1 MGRARSDRPA
11 WLGPV
16 AVVSVAQLFGTS
28 LWFSANSAA
37 DGLMQAWN
45 VTSSDIGWLTNAVQA
60 GFILGTLV
68 MSLLGLA
75 DRFRAST
82 IFVVSSL
89 AGALFN
95 IGFAW
100 MADDVTTGSV
110 FRFLVGI
117 SLAGI
122 YPIGMKLIVS
132 WEPERTGQALAL
144 LVAMLTLG
152 TALPHFLHFSGGQLP
167 WQWIV
172 SCSSGLALLGA
183 AMIHRLGTGPH
194 LPAAARGVKPA
205 QSVLSAFRIIR
216 FRAAAIGYF
225 GHMWELYAFWTL
237 VPMLVAGTGLAAGFP
252 ALGVA
257 GLSFLIIGTGAL
269 GCLAGGMLSQRIGS
283 AAVALGSLA
292 ISGGCAA
299 VFALGWRT
307 LSAEALL
314 GVLLLWGASVV
325 ADSPQ
330 FSTLSA
336 RACPRDMVGSA
347 LAIQNAAGF
356 AITILSIL
364 AATVL
369 VERVGP
375 SAVWLL
381 LPGPLLGLTGY
392 LMALRNT
399 GPGKGVRG

>member
-1 MGRARSDRPA
+1 MTESGRRIPS
-11 WLGPV
+11 WIGPV
-16 AVVSVAQLFGTS
+16 AVVSIAQLFGTS

-37 DGLMQAWN
+37 GGLIDAWGADA
-45 VTSSDIGWLTNAVQA
+45 SAIGWLTTAVQG
-60 GFILGTLV
+60 GFILGTLG

-82 IFVVSSL
+82 IFVTSAL

-95 IGFAW
+95 LGFAW
-100 MADDVTTGSV
+100 LAHDVVSGSV
-110 FRFLVGI
+110 FRFLVGL

-152 TALPHFLHFSGGQLP
+152 TALPHFLRFSGGQLP

-172 SCSSGLALLGA
+172 SGSSGLALLGA
-183 AMIHRLGTGPH
+183 ALVHRLGTGPH
-194 LPAAARGVKPA
+194 LPAAAGVKRTRT
-205 QSVLSAFRIIR
+205 VLSAFSIAR

-225 GHMWELYAFWTL
+225 GHMWELYAFWTA
-237 VPMLVAGTGLAAGFP
+237 VPMLVAATGLDTGFP

-257 GLSFLIIGTGAL
+257 GLSFLVIAAGAV
-269 GCLAGGMLSQRIGS
+269 GCLAGGALSQRIGS
-283 AAVALGSLA
+283 AGVAMGSL
-292 ISGGCAA
+292 ILSGGCI
-299 VFALGWRT
+299 VTFALGWRA
-307 LSAEALL
+307 LPAEALL
-314 GVLLLWGASVV
+314 AVLLLWGASVV

-330 FSTLSA
+330 FSALSA
-336 RACPRDMVGSA
+336 RACPRDMVGAA

-356 AITILSIL
+356 AITMLSIL
-364 AATVL
+364 ATTML
-369 VERVGP
+369 IQKIGP

-381 LPGPLLGLTGY
+381 LPGPLAGVAGYVITLRRHRQRTG
-392 LMALRNT
+392 
-399 GPGKGVRG
+399 

>member
-1 MGRARSDRPA
+1 MTGSGRRFPS

-16 AVVSVAQLFGTS
+16 AVVSIAQLFGTS

-37 DGLMQAWN
+37 DGLIDAWGADA
-45 VTSSDIGWLTNAVQA
+45 SAIGWLTNAVQA
-60 GFILGTLV
+60 GFILGTLG

-82 IFVVSSL
+82 IFVTSAL

-95 IGFAW
+95 LGFAW
-100 MADDVTTGSV
+100 LAHDVVSGSL
-110 FRFLVGI
+110 FRFLVGL

-152 TALPHFLHFSGGQLP
+152 TALPHFLRFTGGQLP

-172 SCSSGLALLGA
+172 SGSSGLALLGA
-183 AMIHRLGTGPH
+183 ALVHRLGTGPH
-194 LPAAARGVKPA
+194 LPAAAAGAKRTRT
-205 QSVLSAFRIIR
+205 VLSAFTIAR

-225 GHMWELYAFWTL
+225 GHMWELYAFWTA
-237 VPMLVAGTGLAAGFP
+237 VPMLVAATGLDAGFP

-257 GLSFLIIGTGAL
+257 GLSFLVIAAGAL
-269 GCLAGGMLSQRIGS
+269 GCLAGGALSQRIGS
-283 AAVALGSLA
+283 AGVAMASL
-292 ISGGCAA
+292 ILSGGCI
-299 VFALGWRT
+299 VTFALGWQA
-307 LSAEALL
+307 LPAGALL
-314 GVLLLWGASVV
+314 AVLLLWGASVV

-330 FSTLSA
+330 FSALSA
-336 RACPRDMVGSA
+336 RACPRDMVGAA
-347 LAIQNAAGF
+347 LAIQNAVGF
-356 AITILSIL
+356 AITMLSIL
-364 AATVL
+364 AATIL
-369 VERVGP
+369 IQKVGP

-381 LPGPLLGLTGY
+381 LPGPLVGVAGY
-392 LMALRNT
+392 LITLRRHRQGT
-399 GPGKGVRG
+399 R